1 MFTERKVSA
10 KLVGPGTRS
19 GSACPRSPFSLREA
33 NGRVSTSFD
42 LVKFRTQYTHRR
54 IHNSLV
60 RCSAFDIKFEIY
72 QSKSVFN
79 RRVAHA
85 KELAELRQ
93 EEEKSSSD
101 PDEDPTSR
109 LVVDLSLVIL
119 SVTTKEGMLEASS
132 DF

>member
-1 MFTERKVSA
+1 MS
-10 KLVGPGTRS
+10 
-19 GSACPRSPFSLREA
+19 
-33 NGRVSTSFD
+33 
-42 LVKFRTQYTHRR
+42 
-54 IHNSLV
+54 I
-60 RCSAFDIKFEIY
+60 
-72 QSKSVFN
+72 

-109 LVVDLSLVIL
+109 LVVDLSLVNL
-119 SVTTKEGMLEASS
+119 SVPTEKGMLEERS

>member
-1 MFTERKVSA
+1 VS
-10 KLVGPGTRS
+10 
-19 GSACPRSPFSLREA
+19 
-33 NGRVSTSFD
+33 
-42 LVKFRTQYTHRR
+42 
-54 IHNSLV
+54 I
-60 RCSAFDIKFEIY
+60 
-72 QSKSVFN
+72 

-109 LVVDLSLVIL
+109 LVVDLSLVNL
-119 SVTTKEGMLEASS
+119 SVATKEGMLEERS

>member
-1 MFTERKVSA
+1 MS
-10 KLVGPGTRS
+10 
-19 GSACPRSPFSLREA
+19 
-33 NGRVSTSFD
+33 
-42 LVKFRTQYTHRR
+42 
-54 IHNSLV
+54 I
-60 RCSAFDIKFEIY
+60 
-72 QSKSVFN
+72 

-109 LVVDLSLVIL
+109 LVVDLSLVNL
-119 SVTTKEGMLEASS
+119 SVATEKGMLEERS

>member
-1 MFTERKVSA
+1 M
-10 KLVGPGTRS
+10 
-19 GSACPRSPFSLREA
+19 
-33 NGRVSTSFD
+33 
-42 LVKFRTQYTHRR
+42 
-54 IHNSLV
+54 
-60 RCSAFDIKFEIY
+60 
-72 QSKSVFN
+72 FN

-119 SVTTKEGMLEASS
+119 SVTTKEGMLEASG
-132 DF
+132 DVYAFEN